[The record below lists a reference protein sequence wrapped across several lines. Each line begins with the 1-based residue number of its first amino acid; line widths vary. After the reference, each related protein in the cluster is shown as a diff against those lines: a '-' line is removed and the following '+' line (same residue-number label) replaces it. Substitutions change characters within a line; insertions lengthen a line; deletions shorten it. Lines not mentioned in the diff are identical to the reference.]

1 MMRARTIVRFAIA
14 ACALALGA
22 AAQLPAQRQAA
33 PPKKPPKAGQT
44 IVIHGQVPTPQ
55 VVTVRPREVPVYDRQ
70 VLGAENGSTSFWPA
84 AMPGYRLLSRSEVT
98 GKSPTDSAAPSVAAG
113 GAAPGAAGAAPNAA
127 AAQSTDLTARTRE
140 MEAIRSELAQRRAR
154 LDSLERADR
163 EAAAKQHA
171 ADSASSAAAQSSQN
185 VANAAQRAAEIKEL
199 MKELEY
205 RRARL
210 DSLEAVVKAL
220 GVARDSLR
228 APHDTTQ
235 LKR

>member
-1 MMRARTIVRFAIA
+1 MGARFGLRMA
-14 ACALALGA
+14 ALSLAAMVAGA
-22 AAQLPAQRQAA
+22 AHVAAQQQSA

-44 IVIHGQVPTPQ
+44 IVIRGQVPTPQ
-55 VVTVRPREVPVYDRQ
+55 VVTVRPREVPAYDRQ
-70 VLGAENGSTSFWPA
+70 VLGAANGIGSFWSS
-84 AMPGYRLLSRSEVT
+84 AMPGYRILSRSQVT
-98 GKSPTDSAAPSVAAG
+98 GKAATDSAPAAAVAGAGAPG
-113 GAAPGAAGAAPNAA
+113 APGAAPAGA
-127 AAQSTDLTARTRE
+127 AAQSTYLEARTRE
-140 MEAIRSELAQRRAR
+140 METIRGELAQRRAR

-163 EAAAKQHA
+163 DAAAKQHA

-185 VANAAQRAAEIKEL
+185 AAAAASREAEIKEL
-199 MKELEY
+199 MKQLEY

-235 LKR
+235 PQR

>member
-1 MMRARTIVRFAIA
+1 MRARVGFRVFVAGVA
-14 ACALALGA
+14 ALAIGA
-22 AAQLPAQRQAA
+22 VQAHAQQQTA

-44 IVIHGQVPTPQ
+44 IVIRGQVPTPQ

-70 VLGAENGSTSFWPA
+70 VLGAENGAASFWSA
-84 AMPGYRLLSRSEVT
+84 AMPGYRLLSRSQVT
-98 GKSPTDSAAPSVAAG
+98 GKSPTDSASPSTVAGGGAAG
-113 GAAPGAAGAAPNAA
+113 APGAAGA
-127 AAQSTDLTARTRE
+127 QSTDLEARTRE
-140 MEAIRSELAQRRAR
+140 MEAIRGELAQRRAR

-163 EAAAKQHA
+163 DAAAKQRS

-185 VANAAQRAAEIKEL
+185 AANASARAAEIKEL
-199 MKELEY
+199 LKELEY

-235 LKR
+235 HK

>member
-1 MMRARTIVRFAIA
+1 MRARTGFRIFAAGLTAIVIGA
-14 ACALALGA
+14 AQA
-22 AAQLPAQRQAA
+22 AAQQQAA

-44 IVIHGQVPTPQ
+44 IIIRGQVPTPQ
-55 VVTVRPREVPVYDRQ
+55 VVTVRPRETPVYDRQ
-70 VLGAENGSTSFWPA
+70 VLGAENGAASFWSS
-84 AMPGYRLLSRSEVT
+84 AMPGYRLLSRSQVT
-98 GKSPTDSAAPSVAAG
+98 GKAPSDAASPATVAGAGAAAAP
-113 GAAPGAAGAAPNAA
+113 GAAPGAAGA
-127 AAQSTDLTARTRE
+127 QSTDLAARTRE

-163 EAAAKQHA
+163 DAAAKQRS
-171 ADSASSAAAQSSQN
+171 ADSASTAAAQSSQN
-185 VANAAQRAAEIKEL
+185 AANAASRAAEIKEL
-199 MKELEY
+199 LKELEY

-228 APHDTTQ
+228 APHDTTH

>member
-1 MMRARTIVRFAIA
+1 MRARAGFRV
-14 ACALALGA
+14 LATGA
-22 AAQLPAQRQAA
+22 AALVIGAAHAAAQQQAA

-44 IVIHGQVPTPQ
+44 IVIRGQVPTPQ

-70 VLGAENGSTSFWPA
+70 VLGAENGAASFWSA
-84 AMPGYRLLSRSEVT
+84 AMPGYRLLTRSQVT
-98 GKSPTDSAAPSVAAG
+98 GKSPTDSAAPSTMAAG
-113 GAAPGAAGAAPNAA
+113 AAGAPGAAPAAA
-127 AAQSTDLTARTRE
+127 AAQGADLGARTRE
-140 MEAIRSELAQRRAR
+140 METIRGELAQRRAR

-163 EAAAKQHA
+163 DAVAKQRA
-171 ADSASSAAAQSSQN
+171 ADSASTAAAQSSQN
-185 VANAAQRAAEIKEL
+185 AADAAARAAEIKEL

>member
-1 MMRARTIVRFAIA
+1 MRARVGFRVFVAGVA
-14 ACALALGA
+14 ALAIGA
-22 AAQLPAQRQAA
+22 VQAHAQQQTA

-44 IVIHGQVPTPQ
+44 IVIRGQVPTPQ

-70 VLGAENGSTSFWPA
+70 VLGAENGAASFWSA
-84 AMPGYRLLSRSEVT
+84 AMPGYRLLSRSQVT
-98 GKSPTDSAAPSVAAG
+98 GKSPTDSASPSTVAGGGAAAAP
-113 GAAPGAAGAAPNAA
+113 GAAPGAAGA
-127 AAQSTDLTARTRE
+127 QSTDLEARTRE
-140 MEAIRSELAQRRAR
+140 MEAIRGELAQRRAR

-163 EAAAKQHA
+163 AAVAKQRA

-185 VANAAQRAAEIKEL
+185 AADAASRAAEIKEL
-199 MKELEY
+199 LKELEY

-235 LKR
+235 HK

>member
-1 MMRARTIVRFAIA
+1 MRARFVVRIA
-14 ACALALGA
+14 AVSAAALVAGLSQA
-22 AAQLPAQRQAA
+22 AAQQQTA

-44 IVIHGQVPTPQ
+44 IIIRGQVPTPQ

-70 VLGAENGSTSFWPA
+70 VLGAANRIGSFWSS
-84 AMPGYRLLSRSEVT
+84 AMPGYRILSRSQIT
-98 GKSPTDSAAPSVAAG
+98 GTARSDSAAAAVAAG
-113 GAAPGAAGAAPNAA
+113 GGIPGAPGAQPAATG
-127 AAQSTDLTARTRE
+127 AQSTDLAARTRE
-140 MEAIRSELAQRRAR
+140 MEAIRGELAQRRAR

-163 EAAAKQHA
+163 AAAAKQQA
-171 ADSASSAAAQSSQN
+171 ADSASSAAVRSSQN
-185 VANAAQRAAEIKEL
+185 AADAATRAAEIKDL
-199 MKELEY
+199 MKQLEY

-235 LKR
+235 PKR

>member
-1 MMRARTIVRFAIA
+1 MRTRTGFRMFVAGVAAVIVGA
-14 ACALALGA
+14 AQA
-22 AAQLPAQRQAA
+22 AAQQQAA
-33 PPKKPPKAGQT
+33 PKKPPRAGQT
-44 IVIHGQVPTPQ
+44 IVIRGQVPTPQ

-70 VLGAENGSTSFWPA
+70 VLGAENGAASFWSA
-84 AMPGYRLLSRSEVT
+84 AMPGYHLLSRSQVT
-98 GKSPTDSAAPSVAAG
+98 GKSPSDAAPPATVAGAGAAG
-113 GAAPGAAGAAPNAA
+113 AAGAAPGAAGA
-127 AAQSTDLTARTRE
+127 QSTDLGARTRE
-140 MEAIRSELAQRRAR
+140 MEAIRGELAQRRAR

-163 EAAAKQHA
+163 DAAAKQRS

-185 VANAAQRAAEIKEL
+185 AANASARAAEIKEL
-199 MKELEY
+199 LKELEY

-235 LKR
+235 HK

>member
-1 MMRARTIVRFAIA
+1 MRPRAGFRLGIA
-14 ACALALGA
+14 GVVAVMIGA
-22 AAQLPAQRQAA
+22 AQAAGQQQAA
-33 PPKKPPKAGQT
+33 PPKKPPRAGQT
-44 IVIHGQVPTPQ
+44 IVIRGQVPTPQ

-70 VLGAENGSTSFWPA
+70 VLGAENGAASFWSA
-84 AMPGYRLLSRSEVT
+84 ALPGYRLLSRRQVT
-98 GKSPTDSAAPSVAAG
+98 GRASGDSAAPSTVAGA
-113 GAAPGAAGAAPNAA
+113 AAPGAPGTAAGAAG
-127 AAQSTDLTARTRE
+127 AQGADLAARTRE
-140 MEAIRSELAQRRAR
+140 MEAIRGELAQRRAR

-163 EAAAKQHA
+163 NAAAKQHA

-185 VANAAQRAAEIKEL
+185 AANAAQRAAEIKEL
-199 MKELEY
+199 LKELEY

-235 LKR
+235 PRR

>member
-1 MMRARTIVRFAIA
+1 MIRARTGFRVLVAGVA
-14 ACALALGA
+14 VLVVGA
-22 AAQLPAQRQAA
+22 AQASAQQQAA
-33 PPKKPPKAGQT
+33 PPRKPPKAGQT
-44 IVIHGQVPTPQ
+44 IVIRGQVPTPQ

-70 VLGAENGSTSFWPA
+70 VLGAENGAASFWSA
-84 AMPGYRLLSRSEVT
+84 AMPGYRLLSRSQVT
-98 GKSPTDSAAPSVAAG
+98 GKSPTDSTVPSTVAGAAAAG
-113 GAAPGAAGAAPNAA
+113 APGAAPAGAG
-127 AAQSTDLTARTRE
+127 AQSTDLAARTRE
-140 MEAIRSELAQRRAR
+140 MEAIRGELAQRRAR

-163 EAAAKQHA
+163 DAAAKQHA
-171 ADSASSAAAQSSQN
+171 ADSASAAAAQQGQN
-185 VANAAQRAAEIKEL
+185 AADAAQRAAEIKEL

>member
-1 MMRARTIVRFAIA
+1 MRARVGFRVFVAGVA
-14 ACALALGA
+14 ALAIGA
-22 AAQLPAQRQAA
+22 VQAHAQQQTA

-44 IVIHGQVPTPQ
+44 IVIRGQVPTPQ

-70 VLGAENGSTSFWPA
+70 VLGAENGAASFWSA
-84 AMPGYRLLSRSEVT
+84 AMPGYRLLSRSQVT
-98 GKSPTDSAAPSVAAG
+98 GKSPTDSASPSTVAGGGAAG
-113 GAAPGAAGAAPNAA
+113 APGAAGA
-127 AAQSTDLTARTRE
+127 QSTDLEARTRE
-140 MEAIRSELAQRRAR
+140 MEAIRGELAQRRAR

-163 EAAAKQHA
+163 AAVAKQRA

-185 VANAAQRAAEIKEL
+185 AADAASRAAEIKEL
-199 MKELEY
+199 LKELEY

-235 LKR
+235 HK